1 MDTQTLTQ
9 LAPIFGAIGLAIA
22 LAILFFLKRM
32 PVASQDMAELGEKIH
47 RGAMVFSAQ
56 RIQSAADLCGR
67 SCRAAIHVCKPF
79 DRSGFCHWS
88 GGIYGGGVCRYDG
101 GNKR

>member
-1 MDTQTLTQ
+1 MDTQTLRQ

-47 RGAMVFSAQ
+47 RGAMVFL
-56 RIQSAADLCGR
+56 RR
-67 SCRAAIHVCKPF
+67 SDIAYRLRGDK
-79 DRSGFCHWS
+79 W
-88 GGIYGGGVCRYDG
+88 
-101 GNKR
+101 GNNCENERFFVSTVTI